1 MSLELVFLVL
11 GVVSLVVMVLL
22 LFTIAKGVGFKV
34 LFSVFKVRLKE
45 RKGMGHVRI
54 VYPTG
59 GEDLIAFNFR
69 EVGEGEFYEPI
80 GKDKGKYVMRSQYIS
95 RNFFGVPTIAY
106 RAGDPEPINPT
117 KWIPSAMSAI
127 GLDTMFAKHARSQQT
142 KDPLAEF
149 IIKNF
154 KLLAIGVAI
163 LLGGCLFV
171 ILNQNDALAQCTIQA
186 SRSVVINAS
195 SLV

>member
-1 MSLELVFLVL
+1 
-11 GVVSLVVMVLL
+11 
-22 LFTIAKGVGFKV
+22 
-34 LFSVFKVRLKE
+34 
-45 RKGMGHVRI
+45 
-54 VYPTG
+54 
-59 GEDLIAFNFR
+59 
-69 EVGEGEFYEPI
+69 
-80 GKDKGKYVMRSQYIS
+80 
-95 RNFFGVPTIAY
+95 
-106 RAGDPEPINPT
+106 
-117 KWIPSAMSAI
+117 MSAI

>member
-1 MSLELVFLVL
+1 MSLAPVFIILTMVFLVVL
-11 GVVSLVVMVLL
+11 VLL
-22 LFTIAKGVGFKV
+22 LFTIMKGVGFKI

-45 RKGMGHVRI
+45 RKGVGHVRI

-59 GEDLIAFNFR
+59 GEDLHAFNFR
-69 EVGEGEFYEPI
+69 EIEEGGFYEPI
-80 GKDKGKYVMRSQYIS
+80 GKDKGKYIMRTQYIS
-95 RNFFGVPTIAY
+95 RNFFGIPTISY

-154 KLLAIGVAI
+154 KLLALMVGI
-163 LLGGCLFV
+163 LLGGLLFI
-171 ILNQNDALAQCTIQA
+171 ILNQNDALATCTIQA
-186 SRSVVINAS
+186 SKSVVINAS
-195 SLV
+195 NLV